1 MNDYLV
7 EVWDW
12 HNQDRYL
19 IKTFQQDAITT
30 DYQRLG
36 LAQALVDSLAKRYPV
51 LRFRLNKIVN

>member
-12 HNQDRYL
+12 YKQNWYL
-19 IKTFQQDAITT
+19 IKAFRQDAITT

-36 LAQALVDSLAKRYPV
+36 LAKALVDSLAKQHPV
-51 LRFRLNKIVN
+51 LKFRLNQILN